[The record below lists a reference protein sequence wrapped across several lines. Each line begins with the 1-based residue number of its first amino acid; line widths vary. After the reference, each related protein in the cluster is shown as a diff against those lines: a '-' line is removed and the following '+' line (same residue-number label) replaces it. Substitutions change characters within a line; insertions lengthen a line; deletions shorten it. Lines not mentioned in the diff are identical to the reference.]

1 VKSLEAKDS
10 QLKSLESK
18 VIQLE
23 STVTELK
30 AKVQQQ
36 DSLLTSILREK
47 NERTV
52 ATDSGSSLT
61 SNNRNNQSTVAVNG
75 LPSSCG
81 DLKMIGHIWSGI
93 YFVMGTAK
101 MESVYCDFTKLPN
114 DAGKC
119 FIHTNYSIAIHE
131 ALSHSTIDEKDF
143 RNRSDTPTSNRRPS
157 ISTSREVLRLTEL
170 TLRFR
175 SKWSGRTRGM
185 PWI

>member
-1 VKSLEAKDS
+1 MKEVVKSLEAKDS

-23 STVTELK
+23 LTVTELK

-52 ATDSGSSLT
+52 ATDCGSSLT
-61 SNNRNNQSTVAVNG
+61 SNNQNNQSTVAING

-93 YFVMGTAK
+93 YSVMGSAR
-101 MESVYCDFTKLPN
+101 MESVYCDFTKLPD
-114 DAGKC
+114 DAG
-119 FIHTNYSIAIHE
+119 NNSILTSYAI
-131 ALSHSTIDEKDF
+131 AMIIYFLI
-143 RNRSDTPTSNRRPS
+143 
-157 ISTSREVLRLTEL
+157 L
-170 TLRFR
+170 
-175 SKWSGRTRGM
+175 
-185 PWI
+185 